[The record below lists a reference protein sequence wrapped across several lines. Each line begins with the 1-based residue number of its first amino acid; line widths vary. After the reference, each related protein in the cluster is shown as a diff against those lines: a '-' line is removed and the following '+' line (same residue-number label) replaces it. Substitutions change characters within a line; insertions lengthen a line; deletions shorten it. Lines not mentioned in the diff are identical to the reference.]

1 MSCGV
6 VSLNRMNMQLRVISA
21 EDWAAFRALRLRA
34 LADSP
39 NAFGVTLAEA
49 TPNAEPIWRDRAGGP
64 GPVILAFD
72 GDQAVAMGG
81 LHAPD
86 GSDEAFVW
94 GMWVEPEWR
103 GRGLGSRILQELVD
117 CADRTDRT
125 VVLHV
130 TEGNDA
136 RNLYEEHGFVS
147 TGEWQ
152 PLRDGSEVRME
163 TMRRV

>member
-1 MSCGV
+1 
-6 VSLNRMNMQLRVISA
+6 MNMQLRVISA
-21 EDWAAFRALRLRA
+21 DDWATFRVLRLRA

-39 NAFGVTLAEA
+39 NAFGATLAEA
-49 TPNAEPIWRDRAGGP
+49 SLNAEPFWRARAGGS

-72 GDQAVAMGG
+72 GEQAVAMGG

-103 GRGLGSRILQELVD
+103 GRGLGSRILRELVD
-117 CADRTDRT
+117 SADRRGRA

-130 TEGNDA
+130 AEGNAA
-136 RNLYEEHGFVS
+136 RNLYDEHGFVS
-147 TGEWQ
+147 TGERQ
-152 PLRDGSEVRME
+152 PLRDGSEVRIE